1 MGCIFLPKQE
11 LKENIGFS
19 SSDALRVLQNTVKDE
34 LKHYDKNHKF
44 QFVYDVIDTFY
55 RVQGT
60 PVDWFG
66 ICLVFVEAAVLFAG
80 YHLGD
85 ENT

>member
-1 MGCIFLPKQE
+1 MQFLPKQE
-11 LKENIGFS
+11 LKENIGLS
-19 SSDALRVLQNTVKDE
+19 STDALRVLQSTVKDE
-34 LKHYDKNHKF
+34 LKHYNKNHKF
-44 QFVYDVIDTFY
+44 QFVYNVIRTFY
-55 RVQGT
+55 HMEGT

-66 ICLVFVEAAVLFAG
+66 ICLVFAEAALLFAG